1 MFRSFITLLKFKVK
15 ADPQHRMKTVTAVDI
30 FNAERLWIRHS
41 QLSLVQNDN
50 FRMWQTQFGL
60 YEDKDGIW
68 RCAGRLQ
75 NADLPDDGR
84 HLIFLEKSH
93 HLTTLVVWSCH
104 ARVMHGGIKET
115 LTELRSKFWIVKGR
129 QFVRTLLSKCR
140 VCKRF
145 NSKPLIG
152 PPPPPLPDFR
162 VQAAPPFSFIGV
174 DYAGP
179 LFLKD
184 GRKVWICLFMCCLVR
199 AVHLELVL
207 DLTAESFVRCLRQF
221 SARQGVPQK
230 VVSDKSKTFRA
241 ANKILKALMD
251 SPEVERHFL
260 DLRIQWTFI
269 LEKAPW
275 WGGFYKR
282 LIQSMKRCSRK
293 AIGKARMDYDELVT
307 VLVEVEATLNSRPIS
322 YLSSEDMEEPLTPS
336 HLLMGRRL
344 CSLPSPVNVSEE
356 DPEFGVTTANLTRR
370 MVYLNTVLQN
380 FWKRWKTEHL
390 TGLREIHSREK
401 GTKDPVTRIQVGDV
415 VLIHDPVQP
424 STLWRIGKVEKL
436 LQGSDGLLRGASL
449 RVRSGTTTILLN
461 RPLQHLYPLEIGA
474 PADRMDQPKPD
485 KPTVVTRRSQPTRVA
500 AQVARLRIEEQ
511 LN

>member
-1 MFRSFITLLKFKVK
+1 
-15 ADPQHRMKTVTAVDI
+15 
-30 FNAERLWIRHS
+30 
-41 QLSLVQNDN
+41 
-50 FRMWQTQFGL
+50 
-60 YEDKDGIW
+60 
-68 RCAGRLQ
+68 
-75 NADLPDDGR
+75 
-84 HLIFLEKSH
+84 
-93 HLTTLVVWSCH
+93 
-104 ARVMHGGIKET
+104 
-115 LTELRSKFWIVKGR
+115 
-129 QFVRTLLSKCR
+129 
-140 VCKRF
+140 
-145 NSKPLIG
+145 
-152 PPPPPLPDFR
+152 
-162 VQAAPPFSFIGV
+162 
-174 DYAGP
+174 
-179 LFLKD
+179 
-184 GRKVWICLFMCCLVR
+184 
-199 AVHLELVL
+199 
-207 DLTAESFVRCLRQF
+207 
-221 SARQGVPQK
+221 
-230 VVSDKSKTFRA
+230 
-241 ANKILKALMD
+241 MD

-275 WGGFYKR
+275 WGGFYER
-282 LIQSMKRCSRK
+282 LIQSMKRCLRK

-307 VLVEVEATLNSRPIS
+307 VLVEVEATLNSCPIS
-322 YLSSEDMEEPLTPS
+322 YLPSEDMEEPLTPS

-380 FWKRWKTEHL
+380 FWKRWKTEYL

-401 GTKDPVTRIQVGDV
+401 GAKDPVTRIQVGDV

-424 STLWRIGKVEKL
+424 RTLWRIGKVEKL
-436 LQGSDGLLRGASL
+436 LQGSDGLVRGASL

-474 PADRMDQPKPD
+474 PADRMDQPEPD